1 MRIFVYIIVFF
12 SFFDLFTQ
20 LPIMSPFAESLGA
33 TPLLTGLVVGIYSFS
48 NTIGNVI
55 SGFLTDRKGAF
66 RILVIG
72 LILTGVS
79 LLFYRLAVDAW
90 SLLAIRFLHGFLA
103 GLIVPAA
110 FTYLA
115 NVATEEKKGKSS
127 AISGAFVGLAAV
139 IGPAFSGIV
148 ASKTSEVTV
157 LTVTA
162 ACMLILAIISLFL
175 LRNNV
180 PTSLEEGEGKQAM
193 PIRAFFQQ
201 ANVVKAFIGAFLLMF
216 SQGVLAYMLP
226 LKVIHLG
233 FDARTSGMLLS
244 TFGITAIL
252 IFLLPTNRLFDLI
265 KPKWTLAFG
274 MSAMGLSLV
283 LLSQLDLTSLLY
295 ACMVLYGVGFA
306 FLFPSLNS
314 LLVQAITPAHRGK
327 AYGYFYAF
335 FSLGVVVGSGLTGL
349 FAFTPLQGFLFTGV
363 LLIIAAAGSL
373 LVEPPVMKEKQ
384 MQ

>member
-48 NTIGNVI
+48 NTIGNVV

-66 RILVIG
+66 RILFIG
-72 LILTGVS
+72 LLLTSVS
-79 LLFYRLAVDAW
+79 LLLYRLAVDAW
-90 SLLAIRFLHGFLA
+90 SLLAVRFLHGLLA
-103 GLIVPAA
+103 GFIVPAA

-115 NVATEEKKGKSS
+115 NAATEGKKGKSS

-139 IGPAFSGIV
+139 IGPAFSGIM
-148 ASKTSEVTV
+148 ASRTSEVAV

-162 ACMLILAIISLFL
+162 IGMLILAVVSLLF

-180 PTSLEEGEGKQAM
+180 RASMEPKTKQTM
-193 PIRAFFQQ
+193 LVRAFFQE

-233 FDARTSGMLLS
+233 FDAQTSGMLLS
-244 TFGITAIL
+244 TFGVTAIL

-265 KPKWTLAFG
+265 QPMWTLAFG
-274 MSAMGLSLV
+274 MSAMGLSLI
-283 LLSQLDLTSLLY
+283 LLSQFDDTSFLY
-295 ACMVLYGVGFA
+295 LCMVLYGIGFA

-314 LLVQAITPAHRGK
+314 LLVQAIAPAHRGK

-335 FSLGVVVGSGLTGL
+335 FSLGVVIGSGLTGL
-349 FAFTPLQGFLFTGV
+349 FAFSPLQGFLFTGV
-363 LLIIAAAGSL
+363 LLIFAAAGSL
-373 LVEPPVMKEKQ
+373 LIEPPVMKEKQ
-384 MQ
+384 AQ